1 VGGDGVRTEALGQLK
16 ADLLHQLA
24 RVDEDQRGTMLL
36 GQSCELVIDLRP
48 HRGGCDGAEFVGRNL
63 DGEIERAALADL
75 HDGCGA
81 ALRVAADQEVRDQLN
96 RVLRRGEADALR
108 RLFHS
113 GKHRAGREPVCATD
127 QRVQPLQRQ
136 SEVRAALV
144 VGDGVNLI
152 HDDRANAREV
162 LA

>member
-1 VGGDGVRTEALGQLK
+1 
-16 ADLLHQLA
+16 
-24 RVDEDQRGTMLL
+24 MLL

-81 ALRVAADQEVRDQLN
+81 ALRIAADQEVRDQLN

-108 RLFHS
+108 RLLHPYQ
-113 GKHRAGREPVCATD
+113 HRSRREAVLTAD
-127 QRVQPLQRQ
+127 QSVQPLQ
-136 SEVRAALV
+136 
-144 VGDGVNLI
+144 
-152 HDDRANAREV
+152 
-162 LA
+162 